1 MKTADRLARTCAA
14 IVTAPLVGA
23 HASAAVPALV
33 FGASFREFV
42 QMSVAVYL
50 PAICIAVVA
59 APFVAVGLRE
69 DGPRRLA
76 WQCALIA
83 TMLIAG
89 MELRWMW
96 ALDLPFTPALVWN
109 VVFKSLLRG
118 VPGGVAA
125 ALAAVAVFRILSRSR
140 SGAPA

>member
-1 MKTADRLARTCAA
+1 MARSCAV

-42 QMSVAVYL
+42 QMSVSVYL
-50 PAICIAVVA
+50 PALCLAVAA
-59 APFVAVGLRE
+59 APFVALGLRE

-89 MELRWMW
+89 TELRWMQ
-96 ALDLPFTPALVWN
+96 ALDLPFSPTLVWN

-118 VPGGVAA
+118 VPGGIAA
-125 ALAAVAVFRILSRSR
+125 ACASILVLRILTRRR